1 MLEALGLNRLRFG
14 SSHIDFDSDLDGM
27 DNKVR
32 AGGRYY
38 SAKNAV
44 FERNKGFKHLKIFK
58 GNTSVMLAEDFVPF
72 DTQSLPVKSTAMEPE
87 LEESWEDEMLRR
99 TREFNKMSRE
109 RPHDEKVWL
118 AFAQF
123 QVSLISMVLFRA
135 RSFDTESRLGTNPA
149 RNAALFCI
157 AKPSIIGNSS
167 GQE

>member
-1 MLEALGLNRLRFG
+1 
-14 SSHIDFDSDLDGM
+14 
-27 DNKVR
+27 
-32 AGGRYY
+32 
-38 SAKNAV
+38 
-44 FERNKGFKHLKIFK
+44 
-58 GNTSVMLAEDFVPF
+58 
-72 DTQSLPVKSTAMEPE
+72 MEPE

-135 RSFDTESRLGTNPA
+135 RSFDTESSVGTNPA